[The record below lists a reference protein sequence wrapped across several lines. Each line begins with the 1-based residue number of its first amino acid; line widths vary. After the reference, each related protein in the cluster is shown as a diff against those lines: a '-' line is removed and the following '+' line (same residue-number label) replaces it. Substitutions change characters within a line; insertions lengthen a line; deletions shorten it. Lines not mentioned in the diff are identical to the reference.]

1 MHALKQTRLEIPRSP
16 KDVQLRW
23 EVLFKDLILLFSLF
37 IARFL
42 VWRTLRRE
50 RKEREF
56 RRKRLRLIKST
67 GYRVVEESKCST

>member
-1 MHALKQTRLEIPRSP
+1 MRALKQTQLEILPAPR
-16 KDVQLRW
+16 KVQLRW

-56 RRKRLRLIKST
+56 RRKRLHLIQGT
-67 GYRVVEESKCST
+67 GYRVVEGSKCST